1 MRPEGVVTYG
11 EPGASNRYR
20 QKIEALMIT
29 TAAENDHYSKN
40 DDPGAVV
47 VKDVAKTVVIH
58 MFLQGCH

>member
-1 MRPEGVVTYG
+1 MV
-11 EPGASNRYR
+11 
-20 QKIEALMIT
+20 
-29 TAAENDHYSKN
+29 TAAAKYDHDCEN

>member
-11 EPGASNRYR
+11 ELGASKRYR

-29 TAAENDHYSKN
+29 AATKYDHDCEN

>member
-11 EPGASNRYR
+11 EPGANDRYR
-20 QKIEALMIT
+20 QKIEALMIA
-29 TAAENDHYSKN
+29 TAAEHHNNSKN

>member
-1 MRPEGVVTYG
+1 
-11 EPGASNRYR
+11 
-20 QKIEALMIT
+20 MIA
-29 TAAENDHYSKN
+29 TAAEYNHYCKN